1 MNKIILSGRLTEAP
15 VVRYTTTGKV
25 VCQFTLAVQRG
36 FKNPEGNYDAD
47 FIQVVLWGPA
57 GERLG
62 NTVTKGQRI
71 IVEGRL
77 QIRSYKTK
85 NNTTR
90 WITEV
95 ISNTF
100 EYAESKPQS
109 TADFGNEFGEKK
121 NVPFDEEI
129 PF

>member
-95 ISNTF
+95 I
-100 EYAESKPQS
+100 
-109 TADFGNEFGEKK
+109 
-121 NVPFDEEI
+121 
-129 PF
+129 

>member
-85 NNTTR
+85 NNSTR

-100 EYAESKPQS
+100 DIDFSKCLCY
-109 TADFGNEFGEKK
+109 N
-121 NVPFDEEI
+121 I
-129 PF
+129 